1 MGTTGKWI
9 CLDCKHEFKGKEG
22 GGFYFSLFRCVECDR
37 TKSVWSVTSDV
48 EITFPGQW
56 VTKDPKGAGSCK
68 WCGGEL
74 KDDIIPMCRKCR
86 SRNTEQIEIEI
97 FYD

>member
-9 CLDCKHEFKGKEG
+9 CLDCKHEFKANAG
-22 GGFYFSLFRCVECDR
+22 GGFHFSLFRCVQCDR
-37 TKSVWSVTSDV
+37 TKSVDV

-68 WCGGEL
+68 WCGGGL
-74 KDDIIPMCRKCR
+74 RDDIIPMCRKCR